1 MSDWKKLSDNVDCQ
15 LNWSPRN
22 TADDPTLELFS
33 TICEYFYIG
42 DNLDVAIAKINGFYT
57 YLVVDWEENQFAE
70 NTEKSIAFRIK
81 D

>member
-1 MSDWKKLSDNVDCQ
+1 MSGWKKL
-15 LNWSPRN
+15 
-22 TADDPTLELFS
+22 
-33 TICEYFYIG
+33 G

-57 YLVVDWEENQFAE
+57 YLVVDCEENQFAE